1 MLQDTGQAD
10 AQGGWDRL
18 FALRSWRRRLR
29 LVRDRAALRSRA
41 AQTDHH
47 HHGES
52 GNLALAWR
60 MLRALA
66 DPVQRRDIGRSRA
79 VFGWLQER

>member
-1 MLQDTGQAD
+1 
-10 AQGGWDRL
+10 
-18 FALRSWRRRLR
+18 RRRLR

-41 AQTDHH
+41 AQAQPHHH
-47 HHGES
+47 HHGDS

-60 MLRALA
+60 MLRALT